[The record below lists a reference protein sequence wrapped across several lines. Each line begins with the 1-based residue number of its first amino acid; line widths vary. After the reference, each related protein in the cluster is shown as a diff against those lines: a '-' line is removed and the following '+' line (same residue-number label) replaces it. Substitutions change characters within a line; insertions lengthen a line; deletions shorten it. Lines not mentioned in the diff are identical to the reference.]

1 MATINQG
8 VMGGFS
14 GTVGTVVGGRWN
26 GKDYMR
32 GRQTGHNDAKS
43 MAQLDQRARFKTVI
57 QFLKPLK
64 AFLNVGFKNHKVGF
78 SAYNAASS
86 YNISH
91 ALTGVYPDYQI
102 DYSKVKVCSGSLPGA
117 LNPAVAAGA
126 NDEILF
132 SWENNSKILH
142 AMANDKVVLVIY
154 HPTSKKARM
163 LIDGNS
169 RMTGSQAFTL
179 PDGFGRENLQC
190 YIAFRNISQTN
201 ISDSQYVGSIN
212 ILS

>member
-14 GTVGTVVGGRWN
+14 GTVGTVVGGKWN

-32 GRQTGHNDAKS
+32 GRQTGHTDAKS

-64 AFLNVGFKNHKVGF
+64 AFLNVGFKNHKAGL

-86 YNISH
+86 YNLNH
-91 ALTGVYPDYQI
+91 ALAGVYPDYKI
-102 DYSKVKVCSGSLPGA
+102 DYSKVKVCHGSLPGA
-117 LNPAVAAGA
+117 LNPSVTAGT
-126 NDEILF
+126 NGEILF
-132 SWENNSKILH
+132 SWENNSNVLH
-142 AMANDKVVLVIY
+142 AMANDKVVLVVYNPNI
-154 HPTSKKARM
+154 KKNRT

-169 RMTGSQAFTL
+169 RMSGTQAFIL
-179 PDGFGRENLQC
+179 PDGFGKENLQC
-190 YIAFRNISQTN
+190 YIAFRNINQTN
-201 ISDSQYVGSIN
+201 ISDSQYVGSIS
-212 ILS
+212 L

>member
-32 GRQTGHNDAKS
+32 GKQKSHQDAKS
-43 MAQLDQRARFKTVI
+43 MAQLDQRAKFKTVI

-64 AFLNVGFKNHKVGF
+64 AFLNVGFKNHPAGMSV
-78 SAYNAASS
+78 YNAALS
-86 YNISH
+86 YNIQN
-91 ALTGVYPDYQI
+91 ALAGVYPDYQI

-117 LNPAVAAGA
+117 LRPAVTAGT
-126 NDEILF
+126 NGEILF
-132 SWENNSKILH
+132 SWENNSNVLH
-142 AMANDKVVLVIY
+142 AMANDQVVLVVYDAIN
-154 HPTSKKARM
+154 KKVRT
-163 LIDGNS
+163 LLDGNS
-169 RMTGSQAFTL
+169 RRSGSQAFEL
-179 PDGFGRENLQC
+179 PDGFGRDNLQC

-201 ISDSQYVGSIN
+201 ISDSQYVGNVSI
-212 ILS
+212 

>member
-32 GRQTGHNDAKS
+32 GKQTSRKDAKS
-43 MAQLDQRARFKTVI
+43 LRQLDQRARFFTVI

-64 AFLNVGFKNHKVGF
+64 AFLPVGFKNRDANL

-86 YNISH
+86 YNIQN

-102 DYSKVKVCSGSLPGA
+102 DYSKVKVCSGGLPGA
-117 LNPAVAAGA
+117 LNPAVAAGP
-126 NDEILF
+126 NGELLF
-132 SWENNSKILH
+132 SWENNSTILH
-142 AMANDKVVLVIY
+142 AMANDKVVLIVY
-154 HPTSKKARM
+154 NPGNKKVRT
-163 LIDGNS
+163 LLDGNS
-169 RMTGSQAFTL
+169 RRSGTQALEL
-179 PDGFGRENLQC
+179 PDGFGGENMQC

-201 ISDSQYVGSIN
+201 ISDSQYVGSVSI
-212 ILS
+212 